1 MRRQYRRADVPGRPR
16 NAIGLLRDVSV
27 PEMEALLLAHIDVG
41 EDAMRQLAVQ
51 RGVAVKDYLAS
62 RGAPAER
69 LFLGAARAGDAV
81 AAGPAG
87 AASAPA
93 APWSPRAELTLA
105 TR

>member
-1 MRRQYRRADVPGRPR
+1 MFPFSRDAKDVP
-16 NAIGLLRDVSV
+16 VE
-27 PEMEALLLAHIDVG
+27 EMEALLLKHIDVS
-41 EDAMRQLAVQ
+41 DDTMRQLAVQ

-69 LFLGAARAGDAV
+69 LFLGAARAGDAA

>member
-1 MRRQYRRADVPGRPR
+1 MPEQVLDSPVAERYELSHLRALEAE
-16 NAIGLLRDVSV
+16 AISDAV
-27 PEMEALLLAHIDVG
+27 LAQIDVG
-41 EDAMRQLAVQ
+41 DDAMRQLALQ

-69 LFLGAARAGDAV
+69 LFLGAARAGDAA

-93 APWSPRAELTLA
+93 APWSPRADLTLA

>member
-1 MRRQYRRADVPGRPR
+1 
-16 NAIGLLRDVSV
+16 
-27 PEMEALLLAHIDVG
+27 
-41 EDAMRQLAVQ
+41 
-51 RGVAVKDYLAS
+51 VAVKDYLAS